1 MWVSLPHSFYFG
13 FWVHRYI
20 EIKDDIKNKPTS
32 NKLITLNLES
42 PENVEPSSVT
52 TDKGIF
58 SVTGGAGTELTY
70 AIVESSLIGPLK

>member
-1 MWVSLPHSFYFG
+1 MRVSLLHSFYFG

-42 PENVEPSSVT
+42 PKNVEQSSVT

-58 SVTGGAGTELTY
+58 FSITGGLGLNR
-70 AIVESSLIGPLK
+70 LKLLLRAL

>member
-1 MWVSLPHSFYFG
+1 MWASLLHSFHFG

-20 EIKDDIKNKPTS
+20 EIKDDIKNKTTS

-42 PENVEPSSVT
+42 PENVEQSSVT

-58 SVTGGAGTELTY
+58 SVPGGAGTEET
-70 AIVESSLIGPLK
+70 